1 MKYTIDATNKKL
13 GRVASEAAVHLIGK
27 NQAAFVRNKVS
38 GGVVE
43 IVNASKA
50 DISEKKL
57 LQKKYDLKRLYRLSI
72 EDQKRMLT
80 EQKGRCKICGK
91 LFSEG
96 HFNKPFIDH
105 SHDTYLVRG
114 ILCGAC
120 NSILGY
126 SRDNIEILKKAI
138 KYLKINGHS

>member
-57 LQKKYDLKRLYRLSI
+57 LQKKYDRYSGYPGGLRSPSMKNVI
-72 EDQKRMLT
+72 DK
-80 EQKGRCKICGK
+80 KGYAEIFTLAFYCIIPSNKLRAKIMK
-91 LFSEG
+91 NLIVKE
-96 HFNKPFIDH
+96 
-105 SHDTYLVRG
+105 
-114 ILCGAC
+114 
-120 NSILGY
+120 
-126 SRDNIEILKKAI
+126 
-138 KYLKINGHS
+138 